1 MTKLT
6 EVEFHI
12 KPYEVAEYFQ
22 MLKDNGQNGALKEFW
37 ITARYGFFKNQII
50 RV

>member
-12 KPYEVAEYFQ
+12 NPTIKPYEVVQYFQ
-22 MLKDNGQNGALKEFW
+22 MLKNNGQKGALVLKFEPE
-37 ITARYGFFKNQII
+37 RQ
-50 RV
+50 